1 MQKMYKIKEGCE
13 KLQIKRW
20 TIDRL
25 IASKQIKTINLNKSG
40 SNKVLRITEQA
51 INDFIQQSKYDV

>member
-1 MQKMYKIKEGCE
+1 MYKIKEVCE

>member
-1 MQKMYKIKEGCE
+1 MQKMYKIKEVCD

>member
-1 MQKMYKIKEGCE
+1 MQKMYKIKEVCE

-25 IASKQIKTINLNKSG
+25 IASKQIKTINLTKSG

>member
-1 MQKMYKIKEGCE
+1 MQKMYKIKEVCE